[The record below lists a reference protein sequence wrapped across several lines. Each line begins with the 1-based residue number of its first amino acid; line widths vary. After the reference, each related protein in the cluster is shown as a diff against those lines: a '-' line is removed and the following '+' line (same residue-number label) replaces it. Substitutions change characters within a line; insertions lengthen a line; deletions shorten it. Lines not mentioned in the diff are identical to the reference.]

1 MRVKIL
7 RCIFFILIILVSV
20 IIFGFSAQNGEKSG
34 NLSKSIITK
43 IADVIKVKE
52 NNKNE
57 FIVQGEKVIRKM
69 AHFTIYTLLGIC
81 VMGFLSTFNLKIVKQ
96 VIITGI
102 YGFFYATTDEFHQ
115 MFING
120 RNASFL
126 DIMIDSLGILF
137 GILIVYVLVVIIKNK
152 AKNYW
157 KKIFGIIK

>member
-1 MRVKIL
+1 MKVKIL
-7 RCIFFILIILVSV
+7 RCTFFILIILVSV
-20 IIFGFSAQNGEKSG
+20 IIFGFSAQDGEKSG

-43 IADVIKVKE
+43 IADIINVKE

-152 AKNYW
+152 AKNY
-157 KKIFGIIK
+157 

>member
-152 AKNYW
+152 AKNY
-157 KKIFGIIK
+157 